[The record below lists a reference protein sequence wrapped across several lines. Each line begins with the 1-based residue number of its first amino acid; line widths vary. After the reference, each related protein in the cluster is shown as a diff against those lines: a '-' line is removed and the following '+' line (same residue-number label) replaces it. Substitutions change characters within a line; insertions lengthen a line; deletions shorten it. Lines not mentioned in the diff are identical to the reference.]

1 MAVSPMTGKRRKM
14 VEALYSK
21 GLPPRSIHPVITKK
35 LGEVTLGTIK
45 NDIVAIRKA
54 WGEVLEDEKSEDIG
68 GHAPVFF
75 NRAMALYRLAVTRN
89 DIRTAY
95 TIAKD
100 LAAMCGV
107 EFRADLVV
115 EDARVADLGMDAL
128 TDEVARIR
136 GLIGGNMV
144 PGVKGDS

>member
-1 MAVSPMTGKRRKM
+1 M

-21 GLPPRSIHPVITKK
+21 GLPPRAIHPVITKK

-54 WGEVLEDEKSEDIG
+54 MGEALEDAKGEDIG

-75 NRAMALYRLAVTRN
+75 NRAMTLYRLAVARN

-136 GLIGGNMV
+136 GLISGD
-144 PGVKGDS
+144 GVTNGKGVS